1 MTQPDSPGV
10 RERRLSRRFP
20 PKPTTR
26 ATCHRGTLRI
36 RRDLVRAVH
45 DLSETGAC
53 LLLGEEVARG
63 EPVELGLQAAA
74 WSQEVR
80 VPGIVMWAVAGP
92 DGACRAGVLFSRCLS
107 LTALG
112 ELCLLECELPR

>member
-1 MTQPDSPGV
+1 MTQPDSPRGP
-10 RERRLSRRFP
+10 ERRLSRRFP
-20 PKPTTR
+20 PKPSTR

-36 RRDLVRAVH
+36 GRDLVRAVH

-80 VPGIVMWAVAGP
+80 VPGIVMWAAAD
-92 DGACRAGVLFSRCLS
+92 DGTCRAGVLFSRCLS

-112 ELCLLECELPR
+112 ELCLLECEFPG